1 MTEIQNHTDGGL
13 SRIHEPDYPA
23 VSRKGFA
30 LGGSGARSRLGS
42 RACSFPAAASDSVE
56 PTQEAESMCKRNP
69 FVNLRKR
76 NRFVNLRPD
85 CRCWGC
91 DECRPK
97 QRKKWIANATHR
109 IENCT
114 KYLAWTECDPGHWDA
129 FRRQLRRYGCDD
141 FRVRFESGRFGVLFS
156 TPVPPVML
164 PFTSRHLTKR
174 DAIQKIT
181 GWITSINSARGGN
194 PVSSSRAWSL
204 PARDLSDWDVVA
216 IGPSPAC
223 VKALAAKLNLLCSER
238 TIHGAEMITCY
249 GDTAAIDALCEG
261 LMTKKSTSQESEE
274 YTNWDTAPYEL
285 DLMDGLEHIP
295 WSPYVLD
302 EVT

>member
-1 MTEIQNHTDGGL
+1 MFRTAITHRNDVQSDKSVVPGL
-13 SRIHEPDYPA
+13 PSSAFVMAGAEQGRVRNNALSILDE
-23 VSRKGFA
+23 GF
-30 LGGSGARSRLGS
+30 
-42 RACSFPAAASDSVE
+42 PESV
-56 PTQEAESMCKRNP
+56 PTTKAESMCKRNP
-69 FVNLRKR
+69 YSNLRKR
-76 NRFVNLRPD
+76 NRFVNLRMD

-97 QRKKWIANATHR
+97 QRRKWIANATRR

-114 KYLAWTECDPGHWDA
+114 TYLAWTECDPDHWDA

-174 DAIQKIT
+174 DAIQKVT

-238 TIHGAEMITCY
+238 TIHGAEMVTCY

-261 LMTKKSTSQESEE
+261 LMTKNSASEE
-274 YTNWDTAPYEL
+274 YTDWDTAPYEL
-285 DLMDGLEHIP
+285 ASWRGFPDEEPD
-295 WSPYVLD
+295 PYLVGA
-302 EVT
+302 VT